1 MGAFRDYL
9 QLLTIPLAKL
19 DTPVPAVNLKI
30 EAKPML
36 ENVLLRELIAAAIIF
51 LLGVRPPFILA
62 RPGMRRT
69 GP

>member
-1 MGAFRDYL
+1 MGAFRNDL

-19 DTPVPAVNLKI
+19 DAPVPAVNLKI

-36 ENVLLRELIAAAIIF
+36 ENVLLRELTAAAIIF
-51 LLGVRPPFILA
+51 LLGARTPFILA
-62 RPGMRRT
+62 RPGRRGT